1 MLLLSDI
8 TKKQTLDAITRC
20 GLTENDLK
28 NFENIEQLRRYIHLE
43 NKKRSNER
51 NKEKQY
57 FKKYYEANK
66 EKMKEASRVQK
77 QKIRMKKIEES
88 IMKKIET

>member
-8 TKKQTLDAITRC
+8 KRNQSLDAITRC

-28 NFENIEQLRRYIHLE
+28 SFENIEQLRRHIHLE
-43 NKKRSNER
+43 GKKRSNDKNR
-51 NKEKQY
+51 EKNY
-57 FKKYYEANK
+57 FKNYYEANK
-66 EKMKEASRVQK
+66 EKIKQASRLTK

-88 IMKKIET
+88 IVKTINA